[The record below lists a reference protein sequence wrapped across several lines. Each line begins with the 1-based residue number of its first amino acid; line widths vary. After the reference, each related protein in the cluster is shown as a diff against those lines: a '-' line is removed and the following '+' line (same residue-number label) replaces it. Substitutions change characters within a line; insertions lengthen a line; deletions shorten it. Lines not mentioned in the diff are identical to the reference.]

1 MSKRILIFRT
11 DRVGD
16 LIVTCPAILTIKEFF
31 VDCKITLI
39 SSSKNIEYAK
49 NLNIFE
55 EIISYPFKGLLNKIK
70 FIHNLRKQNTNYSSF
85 F

>member
-31 VDCKITLI
+31 ADCKITLI

-49 NLNIFE
+49 NLNIFT
-55 EIISYPFKGLLNKIK
+55 SYKKKILYG
-70 FIHNLRKQNTNYSSF
+70 F
-85 F
+85 

>member
-31 VDCKITLI
+31 ADCKITLI

-49 NLNIFE
+49 NLNIFTS
-55 EIISYPFKGLLNKIK
+55 IINYTFKGFLNKIK
-70 FIHNLRKQNTNYSSF
+70 FIHNLRKQNF
-85 F
+85 I